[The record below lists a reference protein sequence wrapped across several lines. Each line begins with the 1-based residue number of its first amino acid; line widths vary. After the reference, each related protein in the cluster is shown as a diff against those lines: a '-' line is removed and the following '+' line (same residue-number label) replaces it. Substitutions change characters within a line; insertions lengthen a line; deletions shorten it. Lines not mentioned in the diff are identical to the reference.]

1 MATKLRFGCDPS
13 AVATESS
20 PTSRL
25 VVLAESH
32 SPATD
37 PASVAQRSYRS
48 PPVTAAR
55 SALPVRH
62 DCAEYLMGEAMSE
75 QSHLSDLG
83 YEGQFGLE
91 RRGYNRLQV
100 DEAVAALR
108 LELRGQEDGRRDLED
123 RLSRAL
129 DDLERLKLELS
140 AARSNGRPPHEEIS
154 ERIGQ
159 ILKLADDEAKSQR
172 AKADD
177 EIARLRSDARA
188 ETDKLR
194 ADAKAETDKNRAE
207 AQEQAERMLSAA
219 QEQADSTVATA
230 KAEAESTR
238 NGANAEAQQVIADA
252 TKQAETALATA
263 KSQAKQ
269 QLDEA
274 TARAT
279 AIHDGAE
286 RRLNLLMSRHTE
298 ALRRLTE
305 IRDVV
310 TSLVAG
316 ETDRGSLEDEVA
328 RIVAGTASGESQPA
342 NRASAPAGNGRP
354 AGQPEGR
361 HVGGNGHQDGR
372 PGLSTAQRPAPI
384 APGQGAA
391 ARAASGQVMP
401 GPVGP
406 GHPAAAQPPVS
417 QGSADLG
424 GSPSAA
430 GRVAPAH
437 GSSQQ
442 LAPAADGDDDTASGI
457 TIIGG

>member
-1 MATKLRFGCDPS
+1 
-13 AVATESS
+13 
-20 PTSRL
+20 
-25 VVLAESH
+25 
-32 SPATD
+32 
-37 PASVAQRSYRS
+37 
-48 PPVTAAR
+48 
-55 SALPVRH
+55 
-62 DCAEYLMGEAMSE
+62 MGEAMSE

-100 DEAVAALR
+100 DEAIAALR

-177 EIARLRSDARA
+177 EIAKLRSDARA

-238 NGANAEAQQVIADA
+238 NAATTEAQQVIADA

-328 RIVAGTASGESQPA
+328 RIVAGTASGEAQPA
-342 NRASAPAGNGRP
+342 NRVGAPAGNGRP
-354 AGQPEGR
+354 ASPPEGR
-361 HVGGNGHQDGR
+361 HVGGNGHQEGR
-372 PGLSTAQRPAPI
+372 PGLSTAQRPAPL
-384 APGQGAA
+384 APGQGTA

-401 GPVGP
+401 SPVLPGPASPGPAAPGAVIGGPVVS
-406 GHPAAAQPPVS
+406 GHPATAQPPAS

-442 LAPAADGDDDTASGI
+442 LAPPADGEDDTAGGI